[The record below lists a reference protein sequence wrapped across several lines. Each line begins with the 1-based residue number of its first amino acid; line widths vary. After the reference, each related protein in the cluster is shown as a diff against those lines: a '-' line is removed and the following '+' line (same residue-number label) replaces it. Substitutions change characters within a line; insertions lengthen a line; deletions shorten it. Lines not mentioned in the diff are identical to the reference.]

1 MKSIIFLSPII
12 QTPELENFHI
22 KETQKNVQG
31 EGGADTDQDT
41 TLGSFTS
48 HLHTIIANY
57 RKWPA
62 SATKIINKG
71 FANSLLGDR
80 MVTAVC
86 THRTTKGPLKKL
98 YN

>member
-1 MKSIIFLSPII
+1 MFR
-12 QTPELENFHI
+12 
-22 KETQKNVQG
+22 G
-31 EGGADTDQDT
+31 RGGPDTDQDT